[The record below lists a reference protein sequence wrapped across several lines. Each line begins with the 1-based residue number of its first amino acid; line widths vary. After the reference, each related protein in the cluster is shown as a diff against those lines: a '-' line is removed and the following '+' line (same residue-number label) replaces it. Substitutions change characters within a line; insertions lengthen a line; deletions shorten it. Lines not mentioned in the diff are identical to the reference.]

1 MGNDAPKVL
10 LVEDD
15 RLLRKAADTAL
26 RERGYAVV
34 TAADGVAALQAARAE
49 RPDLILLDLIMPR
62 LHGCEV
68 LRALK
73 ADAQLADV
81 PVLVLTNLGAESD
94 KQVVAQAGAADYL
107 IKASL
112 SLEDLMRRVDEALR
126 AR

>member
-15 RLLRKAADTAL
+15 RLLRKAADAAL

-62 LHGCEV
+62 MHGYEV
-68 LRALK
+68 LRTLK

-94 KQVVAQAGAADYL
+94 TQIATQAGAADYL

-126 AR
+126 RR